1 MTIAYLLI
9 RLAARVV
16 SMVDEQKAG
25 LFDRFMKW
33 LDDRLGI
40 YGHTLRPAPRYAYS
54 IDYWLGGLV
63 LSAFILE
70 VITGALVALYY
81 TPSDPYTS
89 TTYLIS
95 KIPYGA
101 LLFSLHSWGAYAMVF
116 LLLVHMT
123 RNFFVGA
130 YRQPREIMWVVG
142 AGLAGLTLTEAYLGY
157 SLPYNLISWVATT
170 TGLNLFSYMPFNLG
184 YLISLFTVVNPDQ
197 PGIMSG
203 VDPLVQRFFVFHWIV
218 GGLILALI
226 GLHLYIFEKH
236 GITPPVSQVRPGY
249 PELIDEYQD
258 KIRSDPKWELQP
270 LMRSIG
276 MVIMIFLLTFGAIFL
291 IAGAIPFNIAI
302 TGGTPKYIMPAF
314 NPVEAAQTPP
324 VPDWYFLFIYFF
336 YKAVSPT
343 NASLIF
349 LGWVVVTVLFPFIEE
364 YIFRH
369 KAPHPALRP
378 ASIAIGSG
386 FIVSFIVNSVW
397 AALTPGR
404 DIGPI
409 GAEVDGIIFLVC
421 FAVIWPLLRYV
432 AQPRVLAKWQSSPL
446 TDGGVVIEYKERRIL
461 SGLAVLLINVSI
473 LGGLV
478 YSLYEVFSL
487 SSNPMINQFLIGQF
501 LGTSLILF
509 SISIFINVVMGIG
522 KSQDI

>member
-1 MTIAYLLI
+1 MTN
-9 RLAARVV
+9 
-16 SMVDEQKAG
+16 EKQQG
-25 LFDRFMKW
+25 LFDRFMRW
-33 LDDRLGI
+33 LDERLGI

-63 LSAFILE
+63 LSAFIFE
-70 VITGALVALYY
+70 VITGALIALYY

-95 KIPYGA
+95 KVPYGA
-101 LLFSLHSWGAYAMVF
+101 LLFSLHSWGAYVMVF

-123 RNFFVGA
+123 RNFVVGA
-130 YRQPREIMWVVG
+130 YRPPRELMWIVG
-142 AGLAGLTLTEAYLGY
+142 TILAGLTLTEAYLGY

-170 TGLNLFSYMPFNLG
+170 TGLNLFSYMPFHLG
-184 YLISLFTVVNPDQ
+184 YLISLMTVVNPNQ

-218 GGLILALI
+218 GGLILLFI

-236 GITPPVSQVRPGY
+236 GITPPVSQVKPGY

-258 KIRSDPKWELQP
+258 KIRSDPKWEIQP

-276 MVIMIFLLTFGAIFL
+276 MVVMIMLLTFGLIFF
-291 IAGAIPFNIAI
+291 IASVIPFDI
-302 TGGTPKYIMPAF
+302 TVNGGIPKYIMPAF

-336 YKAVSPT
+336 YKSVSPY

-349 LGWVVVTVLFPFIEE
+349 LGWISITILFPFIEE
-364 YIFRH
+364 YVFRH

-378 ASIAIGSG
+378 ASIALGTG

-397 AALTPGR
+397 AGLTPGR

-409 GAEVDGIIFLVC
+409 GVEVDGIIFVLC
-421 FAVIWPLLRYV
+421 FTIIWPLLRFV
-432 AQPRVLAKWQSSPL
+432 AQPRVLAKMESFPL
-446 TDGGVVIEYKERRIL
+446 TDGGVVIEYKNRRLL
-461 SGLAVLLINVSI
+461 SGFIVLILNILI
-473 LGGLV
+473 LTGLI
-478 YSLYEVFSL
+478 YSLYKVYIL
-487 SSNPMINQFLIGQF
+487 SINPIINQFIIGQF
-501 LGTSLILF
+501 LGFSMILF
-509 SISIFINVVMGIG
+509 SISIFINMVIENG
-522 KSQDI
+522 KS

>member
-1 MTIAYLLI
+1 
-9 RLAARVV
+9 
-16 SMVDEQKAG
+16 MVNEERSG
-25 LFDRFMKW
+25 LFDRFMRW
-33 LDDRLGI
+33 LDERLGI

-63 LSAFILE
+63 LSAFIFE
-70 VITGALVALYY
+70 VITGALIALYY
-81 TPSDPYTS
+81 TPSDPYTA

-95 KIPYGA
+95 KVPYGA

-116 LLLVHMT
+116 LLLIHMT
-123 RNFFVGA
+123 RNFLVGA
-130 YRQPREIMWVVG
+130 YRPPREIMWIVG
-142 AGLAGLTLTEAYLGY
+142 CALAGLTLTEAYLGY

-170 TGLNLFSYMPFNLG
+170 TGLNLFSYMPANLG
-184 YLISLFTVVNPDQ
+184 YLISLMTVVNPNQ

-218 GGLILALI
+218 GGLILVFI

-236 GITPPVSQVRPGY
+236 GITPPISQVKPGD

-258 KIRSDPKWELQP
+258 KIKSDPKWEIQP

-276 MVIMIFLLTFGAIFL
+276 MVVMIMLLTFGAIFL
-291 IAGAIPFNIAI
+291 IASAIPFNITI
-302 TGGTPKYIMPAF
+302 SGGVPKYSMPAF

-336 YKAVSPT
+336 YKSVSPY

-349 LGWVVVTVLFPFIEE
+349 LGWITVTVLFPFIEE
-364 YIFRH
+364 WIFRH

-378 ASIAIGSG
+378 ASIAIGTG

-397 AALTPGR
+397 AGLTPGR

-409 GAEVDGIIFLVC
+409 GVEVDALIFVIC
-421 FAVIWPLLRYV
+421 FAIIWPLLRYV
-432 AQPRVLAKWQSSPL
+432 AQPRVLARWQTSPL

-461 SGLAVLLINVSI
+461 SGLTVLFINSGILAGLI
-473 LGGLV
+473 
-478 YSLYEVFSL
+478 YSLYEVFIL
-487 SSNPMINQFLIGQF
+487 SSNAIINQFIIGQF
-501 LGTSLILF
+501 LGISLLLF
-509 SISIFINVVMGIG
+509 SASIFLNVVIGNG
-522 KSQDI
+522 KS

>member
-1 MTIAYLLI
+1 MA
-9 RLAARVV
+9 
-16 SMVDEQKAG
+16 DNEG

-33 LDDRLGI
+33 LDERLGI

-63 LSAFILE
+63 LSAFIFE
-70 VITGALVALYY
+70 IVTGALIALYY

-95 KIPYGA
+95 KVPYGA

-123 RNFFVGA
+123 RNFLVGA
-130 YRQPREIMWVVG
+130 YRPPREIMWIVG
-142 AGLAGLTLTEAYLGY
+142 GILAGLTLTEAYLGY

-184 YLISLFTVVNPDQ
+184 YLISLATIVNPNQ

-218 GGLILALI
+218 GGLILLFI

-236 GITPPVSQVRPGY
+236 GITPPVSQVKPGD

-258 KIRSDPKWELQP
+258 KIRSDPKWEMQP
-270 LMRSIG
+270 LIRSIG
-276 MVIMIFLLTFGAIFL
+276 MVVMIMLLTFGGIFL
-291 IAGAIPFNIAI
+291 IASAIPFNIQI
-302 TGGTPKYIMPAF
+302 INGVPKYSMPPF

-324 VPDWYFLFIYFF
+324 VPDWYFLFVYFF
-336 YKAVSPT
+336 YKSVSPE

-349 LGWVVVTVLFPFIEE
+349 LGWVIITILFPFIEE
-364 YIFRH
+364 YVFRH

-378 ASIAIGSG
+378 ASIAIGTG

-409 GAEVDGIIFLVC
+409 GVEVDGLIFLLS
-421 FAVIWPLLRYV
+421 FAIIWPLLRYV
-432 AQPRVLAKWQSSPL
+432 AQPRVLARMQSSPL
-446 TDGGVVIEYKERRIL
+446 TDGGVVIEYKKKKIL
-461 SGLAVLLINVSI
+461 RGIYVLGIDIAILIGLI
-473 LGGLV
+473 
-478 YSLYEVFSL
+478 YSLYEVYTL
-487 SSNPMINQFLIGQF
+487 SANPILNQFLIGGF
-501 LGTSLILF
+501 LGLSMILF
-509 SISIFINVVMGIG
+509 SISILLNVVIGNG
-522 KSQDI
+522 KS